1 MNSKARHQRQVAR
14 ESAPLLS
21 QMTRHNVME
30 VCHQEE
36 TFEIGERIGLFLANL
51 PDRDRHQR
59 QVARG
64 SATLYSKQTM
74 EV

>member
-1 MNSKARHQRQVAR
+1 MFGQIEVMTAFERNTIAEFFYYVKYGSSKARHQRQVAR

-36 TFEIGERIGLFLANL
+36 TFEIGERIGLF
-51 PDRDRHQR
+51 
-59 QVARG
+59 
-64 SATLYSKQTM
+64 
-74 EV
+74 